1 MNKTQLTVGLTILIS
16 ICLISTASALT
27 TPHPLTGKI
36 YQTNGRDYAV
46 GATVSVT
53 NSRTSEAMFD
63 IVAASGYYEN
73 IDVANFPSG
82 YESGDQVIIAASQ
95 YSQRIGGEMDVR
107 IDSSSYQMTLP
118 LTLRPSYVP
127 EARYITMT
135 TTTTSTLPL
144 EVTTSIKVVYASLDP
159 VLISPSGEI
168 TRPVPGTVPL
178 TTVTVTTIPIKPP
191 QQKNVIQQLIDAI
204 TNLFH

>member
-1 MNKTQLTVGLTILIS
+1 MQLNGGIAFILIS

-27 TPHPLTGKI
+27 TPHPLTGLV

-53 NSRTSEAMFD
+53 NSRTSEVMFD

-82 YESGDQVIIAASQ
+82 YESGDQVIIAASL
-95 YSQRIGGEMDVR
+95 YGERVGGEMDVR

-127 EARYITMT
+127 EARYIVIT
-135 TTTTSTLPL
+135 TTTTTTLPYTP
-144 EVTTSIKVVYASLDP
+144 TTSIKIVYASLEP
-159 VLISPSGEI
+159 VYISPSGEI
-168 TRPVPGTVPL
+168 TRPVPETIPP
-178 TTVTVTTIPIKPP
+178 TTVTVTTIPTKPP
-191 QQKNVIQQLIDAI
+191 QQKNIIQQIIDAI
-204 TNLFH
+204 TGLWKS